1 MFFYEDIGVVSERRN
16 KVINWLS
23 MASYQQ
29 MGGIIM
35 GVSLKKL
42 VSDEIEALIPY
53 PPGKPIEEVERELGI
68 KNSIKLASNENPL
81 GPSPKAVDAV
91 TNALKNLNRYPDG
104 GCYYLKEKLA
114 NRLDVKPEN
123 IIIGNGSN
131 EIIELVV
138 RTFLRPGEEAVMGN
152 PSFAVYPLAVPAAG
166 GKAVLVPLKNLT
178 HDLDAMADAITE
190 KTKIVFIANPN
201 NPTGTMNTKAQL
213 DKFIGRLPDDIIL
226 VLDEAYYEFVT
237 SKDFPNS
244 FEYLKEGK
252 NVVILR
258 TFSKIYGLAGLR
270 VGYGIAPER
279 LNFYMNKVR
288 QPFNVNS
295 LAQIAA
301 MAALDDEEHLKR
313 SQKNNADGLKFLYG
327 EIKAMGFEYVPTH
340 ANFFLI
346 KVGKGKEVYDALLK
360 QGVIVRPM
368 ASYGLGK
375 YIRVTV
381 GTPEENKRFVNAMKN
396 YELGIKN

>member
-1 MFFYEDIGVVSERRN
+1 
-16 KVINWLS
+16 
-23 MASYQQ
+23 
-29 MGGIIM
+29 M

-42 VSDEIEALIPY
+42 VSEEIEALVPY

-68 KNSIKLASNENPL
+68 KGSIKLASNENPL

-114 NRLDVKPEN
+114 SRLGVKPEN

-152 PSFAVYPLAVPAAG
+152 PSFAVYPLVVPAAG

-368 ASYGLGK
+368 ASYGLGE

-381 GTPEENKRFVNAMKN
+381 GTPEENKRFVEA
-396 YELGIKN
+396 IKKVKV